1 MKVHKIDHI
10 GIAVSD
16 LNDSIRI
23 YTDLFGKE
31 PDEQCVLESEK
42 VKIAFF
48 EVGESSIELLEATTE
63 DSSIAKF
70 ISKRGPGMHH
80 ICYRV
85 DNLDSARAEMIG
97 QGYRCIDEKP
107 RKGAHNTRVCFFHP
121 KDLGGV
127 LIELSEQL

>member
-1 MKVHKIDHI
+1 MKVQKIDHI

-85 DNLDSARAEMIG
+85 DNLDRARAEMIG

-107 RKGAHNTRVCFFHP
+107 RRGAHNTRVCFFHP

>member
-1 MKVHKIDHI
+1 MKVQKIDHI

-48 EVGESSIELLEATTE
+48 EVGESSIELLEATTQ

-85 DNLDSARAEMIG
+85 DNLDRARAEMIG

-107 RKGAHNTRVCFFHP
+107 RRGAHNTRVCFFHP